1 MEVLANVLGGFST
14 VLTPLNLLVC
24 FLGVLVGNLAGVLP
38 GFGPV
43 GAMCMLFPLTYR
55 LPAVSGVILL
65 AGIYYGCMY
74 GGTITSILVN
84 IPGETATVV
93 TCLDGYAMA
102 RKGQAGPALGISAF
116 GSFIA
121 GTFGVLALMLI
132 APPLAEFALQFGPPE
147 YFAVMFSALTIVS
160 YLARGSM
167 SKAWIMIILGLIL
180 GGIGMDI
187 FTGQER
193 LTLGILN
200 LQEGLDLAPVAMGI
214 FGLGE
219 IFINIEEKTG
229 KTEALT
235 DKIQGLLPTRSQ
247 WKESTGPILRGTV
260 LGFFLGIIP
269 GGGAVIAS
277 FASYALEKRLSKHKD
292 HFGKGAIQGVA
303 GPESANNSATAG
315 AFVPLL
321 SLGLP
326 SNPVMAILVGAF
338 MIHGVQP
345 GPMLVSQHPALFWGI
360 IASMYVGNVMLLILN
375 LPMIAL
381 WVRLLLVPYSIL
393 FPIILFL
400 SIVGVYSIKFAVA
413 DVFVMLFFGLIG
425 YFMKKADFEGAPL
438 LLAFILSPMLE
449 NAFKQTMRMSGGDFS
464 IFFQRPISA
473 VLMTVAFFSILTN
486 FLPIVR
492 GKVSAMKEKAG

>member
-1 MEVLANVLGGFST
+1 MEVLANVLNGFST
-14 VLTPLNLLVC
+14 VLEPLNLLVC
-24 FLGVLVGNLAGVLP
+24 FLGVLVGTLAGVLP

-55 LPAVSGVILL
+55 LPAVSGIILL

-102 RKGQAGPALGISAF
+102 KQGLAGPALGISAF

-147 YFAVMFSALTIVS
+147 YFAVMFAALTIVS

-167 SKAWIMIILGLIL
+167 AKAWIMIILGLIL

-193 LTLGILN
+193 LTMGILT

-219 IFINIEEKTG
+219 IFINIEEKVG
-229 KTEALT
+229 KTEILT
-235 DKIQGLLPTRSQ
+235 DKIKGLLPTRSQ
-247 WKESTGPILRGTV
+247 WKESSAPIIRGTV

-292 HFGKGAIQGVA
+292 RFGKGAIQGVA

-338 MIHGVQP
+338 MVHGVQP
-345 GPMLVSQHPALFWGI
+345 GPLLVSQHPNLFWGI

-375 LPMIAL
+375 LPMIAI

-413 DVFVMLFFGLIG
+413 DVFIMLFFGFVG
-425 YFMKKADFEGAPL
+425 YFMRKADFEGAPL

-449 NAFKQTMRMSGGDFS
+449 NAFKQAMRMSGGDFS
-464 IFFQRPISA
+464 IFFSRPISG
-473 VLMTVAFFSILTN
+473 VLMVIAFFSILSN
-486 FLPIVR
+486 LLPMIR
-492 GKVSAMKEKAG
+492 GKVSAMKQKAG

>member
-1 MEVLANVLGGFST
+1 MEVLANVLNGFST
-14 VLTPLNLLVC
+14 VLEPLNLLVC
-24 FLGVLVGNLAGVLP
+24 FLGALVGTLAGVLP

-55 LPAVSGVILL
+55 LPAVSGIILL

-102 RKGQAGPALGISAF
+102 KQGLAGPALGISAF

-147 YFAVMFSALTIVS
+147 YFAVMFAALTIVS

-167 SKAWIMIILGLIL
+167 AKAWIMIILGLIL

-193 LTLGILN
+193 LTMGILT

-219 IFINIEEKTG
+219 IFINIEENVG
-229 KTEALT
+229 KTEVLT
-235 DKIQGLLPTRSQ
+235 DKIKGLLPTRSQ
-247 WKESTGPILRGTV
+247 WKESSAPIIRGTV

-292 HFGKGAIQGVA
+292 RFGKGAIQGVA

-338 MIHGVQP
+338 MVHGVQP
-345 GPMLVSQHPALFWGI
+345 GPLLVSQHPNLFWGI

-375 LPMIAL
+375 LPMIAI

-400 SIVGVYSIKFAVA
+400 SIVGVYSIKCAVA
-413 DVFVMLFFGLIG
+413 DVFIMLFFGFVG
-425 YFMKKADFEGAPL
+425 YFMRKADFEGAPL

-449 NAFKQTMRMSGGDFS
+449 NAFKQAMRMSGGDLS
-464 IFFQRPISA
+464 IFFSRPISG
-473 VLMTVAFFSILTN
+473 VLMVIAFFSILSN
-486 FLPIVR
+486 LLPMIR
-492 GKVSAMKEKAG
+492 GKVSAMKQKAG

>member
-1 MEVLANVLGGFST
+1 
-14 VLTPLNLLVC
+14 
-24 FLGVLVGNLAGVLP
+24 
-38 GFGPV
+38 
-43 GAMCMLFPLTYR
+43 
-55 LPAVSGVILL
+55 
-65 AGIYYGCMY
+65 
-74 GGTITSILVN
+74 
-84 IPGETATVV
+84 
-93 TCLDGYAMA
+93 
-102 RKGQAGPALGISAF
+102 
-116 GSFIA
+116 
-121 GTFGVLALMLI
+121 MLI

-147 YFAVMFSALTIVS
+147 YFAVMFAALTIVS

-167 SKAWIMIILGLIL
+167 VKAWIMIILGLIL

-193 LTLGILN
+193 LTMGILT

-219 IFINIEEKTG
+219 IFINIEEKVG
-229 KTEALT
+229 KTEILT
-235 DKIQGLLPTRSQ
+235 DKIKGLLPTRSQ
-247 WKESTGPILRGTV
+247 WKESSAPIIRGTV

-292 HFGKGAIQGVA
+292 RFGKGAIQGVA

-338 MIHGVQP
+338 MVHGVQP
-345 GPMLVSQHPALFWGI
+345 GPLLVSQHPNLFWGI

-375 LPMIAL
+375 LPMIAI

-413 DVFVMLFFGLIG
+413 DVFIMLFFGFVG
-425 YFMKKADFEGAPL
+425 YFMRKADFEGAPL

-449 NAFKQTMRMSGGDFS
+449 NAFKQAMRMSGGDFS
-464 IFFQRPISA
+464 IFFSRPISG
-473 VLMTVAFFSILTN
+473 VLMVIAFFSILSN
-486 FLPIVR
+486 LLPMIR
-492 GKVSAMKEKAG
+492 GKVSAMKQKAG

>member
-1 MEVLANVLGGFST
+1 
-14 VLTPLNLLVC
+14 
-24 FLGVLVGNLAGVLP
+24 
-38 GFGPV
+38 
-43 GAMCMLFPLTYR
+43 
-55 LPAVSGVILL
+55 
-65 AGIYYGCMY
+65 
-74 GGTITSILVN
+74 
-84 IPGETATVV
+84 
-93 TCLDGYAMA
+93 
-102 RKGQAGPALGISAF
+102 
-116 GSFIA
+116 
-121 GTFGVLALMLI
+121 
-132 APPLAEFALQFGPPE
+132 LQFGPPE
-147 YFAVMFSALTIVS
+147 YFAVMFAALTIVS

-167 SKAWIMIILGLIL
+167 AKAWIMIILGLIL

-193 LTLGILN
+193 LTMGILT

-219 IFINIEEKTG
+219 IFINIEENVG
-229 KTEALT
+229 KTEVLT
-235 DKIQGLLPTRSQ
+235 DKIKGLLPTRSQ
-247 WKESTGPILRGTV
+247 WKESSAPIIRGTV

-292 HFGKGAIQGVA
+292 RFGKGAIQGVA

-338 MIHGVQP
+338 MVHGVQP
-345 GPMLVSQHPALFWGI
+345 GPLLVSQHPNLFWGI

-375 LPMIAL
+375 LPMIAI

-413 DVFVMLFFGLIG
+413 DVFIMLFFGFVG
-425 YFMKKADFEGAPL
+425 YFMRKADFEGAPL

-449 NAFKQTMRMSGGDFS
+449 NAFKQAMRMSGGDFS
-464 IFFQRPISA
+464 IFFSRPISG
-473 VLMTVAFFSILTN
+473 VLMVIAFFSILSN
-486 FLPIVR
+486 LLPMIR
-492 GKVSAMKEKAG
+492 GKVSAMKQKAG